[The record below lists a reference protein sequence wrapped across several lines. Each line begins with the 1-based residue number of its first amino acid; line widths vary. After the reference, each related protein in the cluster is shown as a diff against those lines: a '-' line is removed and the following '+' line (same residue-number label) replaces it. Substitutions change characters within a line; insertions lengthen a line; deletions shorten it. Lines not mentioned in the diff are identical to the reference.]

1 MSHTRSVSIWL
12 VVALALSLVAG
23 SFGVSQVAANG
34 AAPLSLSLPSAYVVA
49 SLPSGASGVAAEING
64 HTLFWNNVG
73 GKILLSLD
81 QPSQADG
88 GNAVAAWP
96 NFCRYAVTS
105 ALFALGAV
113 GLGAAAASG
122 GLVVAGIF
130 LAPAFLTQA
139 AVVATSFSAVYALV
153 GAFVC

>member
-73 GKILLSLD
+73 GKMLLSLD
-81 QPSQADG
+81 QPSQTDG
-88 GNAVAAWP
+88 GNTAAAWP

-105 ALFALGAV
+105 ALF
-113 GLGAAAASG
+113 GLGASVPDPSRLG
-122 GLVVAGIF
+122 GDQLRRTLFSRRRFRLLIDG
-130 LAPAFLTQA
+130 
-139 AVVATSFSAVYALV
+139 TSDLRKSVWE
-153 GAFVC
+153 